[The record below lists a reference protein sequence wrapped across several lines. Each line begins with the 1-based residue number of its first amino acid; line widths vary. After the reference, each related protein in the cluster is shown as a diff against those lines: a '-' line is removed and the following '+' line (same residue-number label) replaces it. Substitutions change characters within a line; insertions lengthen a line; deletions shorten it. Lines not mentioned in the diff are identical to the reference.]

1 MTKFK
6 RITTAA
12 LAAAMLL
19 PMSSIGVS
27 AADAD
32 TENTIYESEVLY
44 QETFSDYSADGW
56 NDRIPAPG
64 MVLADADLR
73 GISKVY
79 LTNLKPYTEED
90 GNQSALMFRKSNSGY
105 EHQWYEEGRNGAFDV
120 IPFNKV
126 INDGKIYVSMD
137 FYVPEYAWNYDDNRY
152 YNDSD
157 LKGKIGRAHV

>member
-12 LAAAMLL
+12 LASAMLL
-19 PMSSIGVS
+19 PMSSIGAS

-32 TENTIYESEVLY
+32 AESTIAESEVLY

-56 NDRIPAPG
+56 NDRTPAPG

-90 GNQSALMFRKSNSGY
+90 GNQSA
-105 EHQWYEEGRNGAFDV
+105 
-120 IPFNKV
+120 
-126 INDGKIYVSMD
+126 
-137 FYVPEYAWNYDDNRY
+137 
-152 YNDSD
+152 
-157 LKGKIGRAHV
+157 